1 MIYPIVKYGATV
13 LEQEAQPVTTFDD
26 KLAKLVEDMFE
37 SMYAAHGIGL
47 AAPQIGLLL
56 KLAVIDITSG
66 KDPKA
71 RLVLANPEI
80 LHTEGAQREEEGCLS
95 LPGFHAVVQRPA
107 RVTLKAQDAA
117 GKEYTKVGEGLLA
130 RAMCHETEHLHGKL
144 FISHVSVLKR
154 DLIRRKIRKIIRAGE
169 W

>member
-13 LEQEAQPVTTFDD
+13 LEQEAQPVATFDD

-154 DLIRRKIRKIIRAGE
+154 DLIRRKIRKMIKAGE

>member
-13 LEQEAQPVTTFDD
+13 LEQEAQPVATFDD

-154 DLIRRKIRKIIRAGE
+154 DLIRRKIRKMIKAGD

>member
-1 MIYPIVKYGATV
+1 MIYPIVKYGAAV
-13 LEQEAQPVTTFDD
+13 LEQEGQPVTTFDE

-47 AAPQIGLLL
+47 AAPQIGLTLR
-56 KLAVIDITSG
+56 LAVIDITSG

-71 RLVLANPEI
+71 KVVLANPEI

-95 LPGFHAVVQRPA
+95 VPGFHAVVQRPA
-107 RVTLKAQDAA
+107 RVTLKAQDAS
-117 GKEYTKVGEGLLA
+117 GKEYTRIGEGLLA
-130 RAMCHETEHLHGKL
+130 RAMCHETDHLHGKL
-144 FISHVSVLKR
+144 FISHLSMLKR
-154 DLIRRKIRKIIRAGE
+154 DLIRRKIRKMMKAGD

>member
-13 LEQEAQPVTTFDD
+13 LEQEGQPVTSFDA

-47 AAPQIGLLL
+47 AAPQIGLPLQ
-56 KLAVIDITSG
+56 LAVIDVTSG

-71 RLVLANPEI
+71 KLVLANPEI

-95 LPGFHAVVQRPA
+95 VPGFHAVVTRPA
-107 RVTLKAQDAA
+107 RVTLKAQEAT
-117 GKEYTKVGEGLLA
+117 GKEYARIGEGLLA
-130 RAMCHETEHLHGKL
+130 RAMCHETEHLHGRL
-144 FISHVSVLKR
+144 FISHLSVLKR
-154 DLIRRKIRKIIRAGE
+154 DLIRRKIRKMIKAGE